1 MIAKTPIVP
10 HFSQYVRI
18 DKPHIS
24 NSYLLTLK
32 RALLG
37 EKQFYGS
44 EAHLVFGTEH
54 HKRIL
59 EPEQPW
65 SELQSPKQE
74 LQSAGMRKVTDADP
88 RFQQILQGAER
99 ELVEHFWYRGVLV
112 QIRVDI
118 LKRPVYGWDY
128 KTTTAKSD
136 AEFLRKAREL
146 DYWQQ
151 VLLYQLGTGVNTWG
165 IVGQDKDEEEPE
177 ATRHRLF
184 WLAMNDYP
192 LYFEEAKDQLD
203 YLVDTHKV
211 LRSYYEHKANS
222 RKNSDQLQTASGQ
235 DPYLAQ
241 VRG

>member
-1 MIAKTPIVP
+1 MIAKTPIIP
-10 HFSQYVRI
+10 HFSQYVRL

-24 NSYLLTLK
+24 NSYLLTFK

-37 EKQFYGS
+37 ERQFYGS

-59 EPEQPW
+59 EPGEQWIDLTPQQ
-65 SELQSPKQE
+65 EIQST
-74 LQSAGMRKVTDADP
+74 GMRKVTDADP
-88 RFQQILQGAER
+88 TFQELLQGSQR
-99 ELVEHFWYRGVLV
+99 EQIKHFWYRGVLV

-118 LKRPVYGWDY
+118 LKSEEGADY

-151 VLLYQLGTGVNTWG
+151 ILLYRYGTGVDRWR

-177 ATRHRLF
+177 ATRHKLL
-184 WLAMNDYP
+184 WLQPDDYP
-192 LYFEEAKDQLD
+192 LYFEEAKDQLGC
-203 YLVDTHKV
+203 LVDTYKV
-211 LRSYYEHKANS
+211 LRRYYEHKNKENS
-222 RKNSDQLQTASGQ
+222 RQ
-235 DPYLAQ
+235 Y
-241 VRG
+241 